1 MQILTEARVKGI
13 FDWVYERA
21 LSGLGTMD
29 SADQLARVH
38 LAKKGS
44 LEEKVDGLIRSQA
57 ILSGTTGFLTG
68 LGGWVALPVTLPA
81 SLTSGLLVQTR
92 LILAIARMA
101 GHDPREPQ
109 VRVLV
114 MACLCGN
121 AAKGVLKNFGVKLGT
136 QLTRSVVQGLTSKL
150 IWGVEKAIGKRLAV
164 SWAQTGAKNLV
175 KLAPLAGGLIGAG
188 IDGLA
193 TRSVGRIAKHLFFG
207 KPFQEPV
214 GIRLEVDLESVPLAE
229 EIPAKAG

>member
-1 MQILTEARVKGI
+1 MRILSESRVQGI
-13 FDWVYERA
+13 FDWIYEKA

-29 SADQLARVH
+29 SADVLARVH
-38 LAKKGS
+38 LSKPGT
-44 LEEKVDGLIRSQA
+44 LEERVDSLIRSQA

-68 LGGWVALPVTLPA
+68 LGGWIALPVTLPA

-101 GHDPREPQ
+101 GHDPRDPQ

-114 MACLCGN
+114 MTCLCGN
-121 AAKGVLKNFGVKLGT
+121 AAKGLLKNFGVKLGT
-136 QLTRSVVQGLTSKL
+136 RITRAVMEGLTTKL
-150 IWGVEKAIGKRLAV
+150 LWTVEKAIGKRLAV
-164 SWAQTGAKNLV
+164 RWAQSGAKNLV

-214 GIRLEVDLESVPLAE
+214 GLRMDVDLEKVPLAE
-229 EIPAKAG
+229 EVVSQAG